1 MKPKSQIIRPAN
13 LTKVLCALVSIALT
27 AGANAQTSNA
37 VRVTVGHF
45 APFANS
51 VDGTSVT
58 VRVNGADALT
68 NVKFG
73 DFTNYLPIGNA
84 GRYRIEVIPTGS
96 QTAAIAQEVELAA
109 GDHTVLAV
117 GGANSQALGLLA
129 LSDNNTAPA
138 AGRAKVRV
146 VHAAP
151 FAATLEATAVSIRDE
166 NNAVVGGL
174 ASVPFRVASGYLEIP
189 AGRTDLAV
197 ANPAGTTTFIDAKPV
212 TLAAG
217 SITTLVAIGGGNT
230 LPLGVTAIASGAA
243 PRNPLP
249 LFTIGPVKVR
259 AIHAAPFAATIP
271 GTSVSIKVN
280 GADVATNVTFKQFT
294 GVLDLPK
301 QGSYKVEVFPTGS
314 TTAAIS
320 SFIDLDG
327 GKSFNIA
334 AIGDGPN
341 QPLAFLTTEQNTVAP
356 AANKYKLQIVHAAP
370 FAKVLDATR
379 VSIRTDGGAIVGG
392 LASVP
397 FGAASGV
404 LELDVGALDIKV
416 ASPDGNTNFI
426 DPAAFS
432 LPAGANAVAYAIG
445 DGANQ
450 PLGIL
455 AVPVGELPLEKTV
468 DFSVGGH
475 WFESAK
481 SGQGLDFLP
490 VPRDNRL
497 LATWYTYA
505 SDTSGVQKWYLLD
518 SCRAAPGSNSC
529 PQAGAFDGRTA
540 QLSIYESTGGRLNTA
555 GGNVLREVG
564 VMNVRF
570 ADCKNATAT
579 YQFTGTGAPSG
590 TLNLTALILGA
601 GCI

>member
-1 MKPKSQIIRPAN
+1 MKSQTKQAPPAN
-13 LTKVLCALVSIALT
+13 LTRALCASVGLALT
-27 AGANAQTSNA
+27 FGAAAQTTSA
-37 VRVTVGHF
+37 VRITVGHF

-58 VRVNGADALT
+58 VRVNGTDALT

-73 DFTNYLPIGNA
+73 DFTNYLPIGAA
-84 GRYRIEVIPTGS
+84 GRYRIEVIPTGT
-96 QTAAIAQEVELAA
+96 QTAAITQEVDLAA

-138 AGRAKVRV
+138 AGQAKVRV

-151 FAATLEATAVSIRDE
+151 FASTLDATAVSIRNE
-166 NNAVVGGL
+166 INAVVGGL

-189 AGRTDLAV
+189 AGRIDLAV
-197 ANPAGTTTFIDAKPV
+197 ANPAGSTTFIDVKPV

-217 SITTLVAIGGGNT
+217 SITTLVAIGGGNS

-271 GTSVSIKVN
+271 GTSVSIRVN
-280 GADVATNVTFKQFT
+280 GAVVASNVLYKQFT
-294 GVLDLPK
+294 GVLDLPA
-301 QGSYKVEVFPTGS
+301 QGSYKFEVFPTGS
-314 TTAAIS
+314 STAAIS
-320 SFIDLDG
+320 RFIDLDG
-327 GKSFNIA
+327 GKSFNVA
-334 AIGDGPN
+334 ASGDGVN
-341 QPLAFLTTEQNTVAP
+341 QPLAFLTTEQNTIAA
-356 AANKYKLQIVHAAP
+356 AANKYKLQVVHAAP
-370 FAKVLDATR
+370 FAKSLEATR
-379 VSIRTDGGAIVGG
+379 VSIRTDGGAVVGG

-404 LELDVGALDIKV
+404 LELDLGALDIKV
-416 ASPDGNTNFI
+416 ASPDGATNFI
-426 DPAAFS
+426 DPAPFS

-445 DGANQ
+445 DGVNQ

-455 AVPVGELPLEKTV
+455 AVPVGELPLEKAV

-475 WFESAK
+475 WFDSTK

-490 VPRDNRL
+490 IPRDNRL

-505 SDTSGVQKWYLLD
+505 NDTSGAQKWYLLD
-518 SCRAAPGSNSC
+518 SCRAPAGSNTC
-529 PQAGAFDGRTA
+529 PQAGGFDGRTA

-564 VMNVRF
+564 VMNVTF
-570 ADCKNATAT
+570 ADCKKATAT

-590 TLNLTALILGA
+590 TLDLSALILGA
-601 GCI
+601 GCK